1 MQSVAI
7 MKNIYLYKGNEYN
20 TFNIDTL
27 IKKLGRK
34 RNIIILSEQLFIK
47 KYDIEEKTNIERF
60 IDNKILE
67 DFSNKD
73 DLLFHYEY
81 VKKYN
86 CVYLYSIR
94 CIGLNRFYS
103 NIESLTVKPIQ
114 FLIKDLILKTKNKF
128 KSFIAIYKLKEL
140 YYVVDI
146 NEEIIINSYI
156 LNKEEEVK
164 EIIQEI
170 NKTIVIDN
178 NLKELDLI
186 KEKVYINIGDKIN
199 ERLFIK

>member
-20 TFNIDTL
+20 NFNIDTL

-47 KYDIEEKTNIERF
+47 KYNIEEKTNIEKF

-67 DFSNKD
+67 DFSDKD

-94 CIGLNRFYS
+94 CIGLNRLYS

-114 FLIKDLILKTKNKF
+114 FFIKDLILKTKNKF
-128 KSFIAIYKLKEL
+128 KSFIAVYKLKEL

-164 EIIQEI
+164 KLIKET
-170 NKTIVIDN
+170 NKTIVMDN

-186 KEKVYINIGDKIN
+186 KEKVYINIGDKIY